1 MSRANVPLVPR
12 LIPCARRVRD
22 ARCNDRGDGHQSAAA
37 RFGRRSAGL
46 RIAAVCLLLAACMFD
61 VARAHEALPG
71 LLELREQADGAYA
84 LVWKQPVG
92 VSGPAPVA
100 PVFPEDC
107 RLDGRVD
114 ASVGSETRIRRGT
127 VSCAGGLAGRS
138 ISIAGLDLTGA
149 AVLVRLRHVDG
160 RIENYVLRPASPRV
174 TMSAGGGALST
185 TLSYLRLGIEHI
197 LVGVDH
203 LVFVWGLMLM
213 LSGWRR
219 LLHTITA
226 FTAAHSATLTL
237 AVLGVVNVPLPP
249 LNVVI
254 GLSILFLGPEVLRA
268 ARSQS
273 SLMLRHPAMAA
284 MIFGLLHGI
293 GFASGLSTAGLPR
306 EEIPMALL
314 AFNVGV
320 ELGQL
325 AFVALVLGVTHAWR
339 VLEIQWSRRMALV
352 PGYVLGVMGAF
363 WTLDRS
369 FAMVGALP

>member
-1 MSRANVPLVPR
+1 M
-12 LIPCARRVRD
+12 PCARWVRD
-22 ARCNDRGDGHQSAAA
+22 AGGNEVGGGHQGAAA
-37 RFGRRSAGL
+37 RSRWRIAGL
-46 RIAAVCLLLAACMFD
+46 RIAAVCLVLAACMFD

-71 LLELREQADGAYA
+71 LLELREQADGAYG

-100 PVFPEDC
+100 PVFPEGC
-107 RLDGRVD
+107 WLDGRAD
-114 ASVGSETRIRRGT
+114 ASVGSETRIRHGT
-127 VSCAGGLAGRS
+127 ISCAGGLAGRP
-138 ISIAGLDLTGA
+138 IVIAGLELTGA
-149 AVLVRLRHVDG
+149 AVLVRLRHIDG
-160 RIENYVLRPASPRV
+160 RIENHVLRPASPRV
-174 TMSAGGGALST
+174 TLNAGGGALST

-203 LVFVWGLMLM
+203 LVFVWGLMLL

-219 LLHTITA
+219 LLQTITA
-226 FTAAHSATLTL
+226 FTVAHSATLAL

-268 ARSQS
+268 ARGQS
-273 SLMLRHPAMAA
+273 SLMLRHPEMAA
-284 MIFGLLHGI
+284 MVFGLLHGI

-325 AFVALVLGVTHAWR
+325 AFVALVLGVTQSWR

-352 PGYVLGVMGAF
+352 PGYVLGVLGAF

-369 FAMVGALP
+369 FAMFGALP